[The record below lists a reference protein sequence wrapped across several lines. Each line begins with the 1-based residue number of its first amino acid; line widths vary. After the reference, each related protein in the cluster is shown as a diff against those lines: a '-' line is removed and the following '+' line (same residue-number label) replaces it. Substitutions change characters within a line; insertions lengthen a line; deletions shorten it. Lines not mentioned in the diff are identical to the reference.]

1 MQGAI
6 KSTIYN
12 IETNKD
18 SIFKP
23 ILDKNGWKGKKYA
36 SSPVSLSYSRRP
48 SSRITEVRTTYRVV
62 STLLSPVCFTQQP
75 IIFLQ
80 SQRTVILNLDLI
92 PWRSCVAV
100 QKKIS
105 PLLPMQIKLL
115 VSQQDIS

>member
-36 SSPVSLSYSRRP
+36 SSPVSLNYSRRL
-48 SSRITEVRTTYRVV
+48 SSRITKVRTTCRVV

-92 PWRSCVAV
+92 PWRGCVAV

-105 PLLPMQIKLL
+105 PFLPMQIKLL
-115 VSQQDIS
+115 VSQ